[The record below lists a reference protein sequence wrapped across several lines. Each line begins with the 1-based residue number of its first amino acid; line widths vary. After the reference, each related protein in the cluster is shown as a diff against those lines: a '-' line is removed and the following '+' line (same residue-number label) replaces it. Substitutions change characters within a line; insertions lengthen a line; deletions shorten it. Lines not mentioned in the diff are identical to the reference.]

1 MAKRVVVRLIIFTI
15 APLFLFIQAAFIDPA
30 TQPYGAIDIY
40 DTQVAYIELL
50 DDLVT
55 SVFTRERKPFSS
67 KFVLSNYAKSNQVVS
82 LCEIITLVYFQYY
95 RRPVD
100 FKRLIENLTTQYFH
114 GSKYKRTPLSIV

>member
-1 MAKRVVVRLIIFTI
+1 MTKRVVVRLLIFTI
-15 APLFLFIQAAFIDPA
+15 APLFLFIQAGFIERV

-67 KFVLSNYAKSNQVVS
+67 RLVLSNYAKFNQVVC
-82 LCEIITLVYFQYY
+82 LCEIITLVYFLYF
-95 RRPVD
+95 RRPID

-114 GSKYKRTPLSIV
+114 GSKYKRTPLFAA